1 MSDEISL
8 MAAGPFVREFMFTV
22 LRTIH
27 SQNICYDDKVCIH
40 ADLVPRVSEK
50 VMHASMKEKKIGPKT
65 KEGGEPTKPIKELEK
80 EVAMQESIL
89 QQPII
94 PPSRI
99 RRIPPRQAHPVAQ
112 QIPPEPPRPQPPIQ
126 QPPQPP
132 APPQMLPPQTGGP
145 TAPTQDYG
153 RINALLNDP
162 SVSSIE
168 SSGPGKPI
176 VIIRAGQRQFTKIS
190 LNPAETKKLLETV
203 ADSAHVPLM
212 EGVFRAAVDN
222 FVINAVVSEMIGS
235 KFVIK
240 KQTPYGLLEPTHQR

>member
-1 MSDEISL
+1 

-27 SQNICYDDKVCIH
+27 SQNICYDDKVCIN
-40 ADLVPRVSEK
+40 ADLVPRVSER
-50 VMHASMKEKKIGPKT
+50 VMHASMKEREVRPKT
-65 KEGGEPTKPIKELEK
+65 KELREEIK
-80 EVAMQESIL
+80 MQESIL
-89 QQPII
+89 QQPIS
-94 PPSRI
+94 PPSRLKKVSPQQ
-99 RRIPPRQAHPVAQ
+99 PPQPPKPQRAMQEPPLPPPAPAQ
-112 QIPPEPPRPQPPIQ
+112 QPIQ
-126 QPPQPP
+126 QPPQSQ
-132 APPQMLPPQTGGP
+132 ATPQMLPPQAAGRPG
-145 TAPTQDYG
+145 APSQDYG
-153 RINALLNDP
+153 RINALLSDP

-190 LNPAETKKLLETV
+190 LNPVETKALLEKI

-240 KQTPYGLLEPTHQR
+240 KQTPYGLLEPAQQR